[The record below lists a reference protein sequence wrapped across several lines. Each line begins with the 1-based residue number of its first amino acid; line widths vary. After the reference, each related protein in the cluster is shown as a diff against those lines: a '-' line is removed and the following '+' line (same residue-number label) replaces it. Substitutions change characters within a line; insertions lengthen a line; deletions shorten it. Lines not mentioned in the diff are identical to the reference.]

1 MANHC
6 WNWVCFEGD
15 KDALTKLKNKV
26 EESTKTTEYFNEQAE
41 IVLGKSYLEENTS
54 IYDVYGTRWWEI
66 DNIEES
72 EDGCSLIVSGSSAWS
87 PPCEYVRLISE
98 LYGLNATIEFE
109 EMGNDFGGREVYESG
124 EVTSAES
131 MTYSEWIYNEDAG
144 YAVERFLEDL
154 EDNLEFYKTSRDL
167 LKEIEH
173 MSDEHKKEVLD
184 EYKRLKECTE

>member
-15 KDALTKLKNKV
+15 KNALTKLKNKI
-26 EESTKTTEYFNEQAE
+26 EESTKTTEYFNKQAE

-54 IYDVYGTRWWEI
+54 IYDVYGTRWWEVE
-66 DNIEES
+66 NIEES

-87 PPCEYVRLISE
+87 PPCEYVRLISQ

-109 EMGNDFGGREVYESG
+109 EMGCDFGGREVYENG
-124 EVTSAES
+124 DVTSAES
-131 MTYSEWIYNEDAG
+131 MTHSEWTYKQDAE

-154 EDNLEFYKTSRDL
+154 EYNIELYEDIQSL
-167 LKEIEH
+167 LADITH
-173 MSDEHKKEVLD
+173 MSAEHQEEIVNQFKKL
-184 EYKRLKECTE
+184 L